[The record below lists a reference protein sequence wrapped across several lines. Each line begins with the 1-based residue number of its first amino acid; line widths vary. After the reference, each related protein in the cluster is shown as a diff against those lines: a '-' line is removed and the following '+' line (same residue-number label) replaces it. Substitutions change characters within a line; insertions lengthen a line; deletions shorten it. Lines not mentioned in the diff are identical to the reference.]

1 MQLDIITTPAVV
13 RHQLRQEAT
22 QVALYLSCD
31 ILLCGVLWDGCYGM
45 RGRRR
50 DGGPEGTG
58 RVRPVDCKVERVKL
72 CCNTQH
78 TDGFPNNE
86 CGGCS
91 PSWNQSFEIASEAP
105 PGGKE
110 GGTGSAEGNGVHVV
124 AFCQDTKAGTTVQQE
139 DFKSKLSV
147 PRCVTSNSRP
157 GHLYLPP

>member
-1 MQLDIITTPAVV
+1 
-13 RHQLRQEAT
+13 
-22 QVALYLSCD
+22 
-31 ILLCGVLWDGCYGM
+31 M

-58 RVRPVDCKVERVKL
+58 RVRPVDCKVDRVKL

-124 AFCQDTKAGTTVQQE
+124 AFCQDTTLKLAQLYNKKTS
-139 DFKSKLSV
+139 KSRNCQCPAV
-147 PRCVTSNSRP
+147 
-157 GHLYLPP
+157 